1 MVKADIMD
9 AARKPLNKLVVYA
22 LMALVLLFFLGPIFW
37 FILLAFRHPS
47 QAYTLPPQLFFEVT
61 LQSFEATFVDPG
73 SNAPQLVNSLI
84 VSAGATLLSLP
95 FALSAAYALSRFA
108 LRGKEFIM
116 NWYISLLIAP
126 PVVFVIPY
134 FILMARIGWAGT
146 YQAMIVTLQ
155 TLAIPFSVWLLKSF
169 MDDVP
174 LDLEE
179 AAWVDGASRPTAFF
193 HIIIPLALPGI
204 IVTSM
209 FTFVFSWNNVLF
221 PLALSKQSTVTLPL
235 GTTNF
240 FASTGVYWSQIA
252 ATAVVAMLPP
262 MLIFL
267 LLGRYVVRGLTFGAV
282 KG

>member
-1 MVKADIMD
+1 MKRTSGQKAVI
-9 AARKPLNKLVVYA
+9 YA
-22 LMALVLLFFLGPIFW
+22 LMALVMVFFLGPILW
-37 FILLAFRHPS
+37 FMLLAFRHPS
-47 QAYTLPPQLFFEVT
+47 DAYNLPPELIFEPY
-61 LQSFEATFVDPG
+61 FGNFHDTFVDPG
-73 SNAPQLVNSLI
+73 NNAQQLVNSLV
-84 VSAGATLLSLP
+84 VSTGATLLSLP

-108 LRGKEFIM
+108 MRGKEFIM

-126 PVVFVIPY
+126 PIVFVIPY
-134 FILMARIGWAGT
+134 FILMSWIGWAGS
-146 YQAMIVTLQ
+146 YQAMILTLQ

-169 MDDVP
+169 MDEVP

-179 AAWVDGASRPTAFF
+179 AAWVDGATRLRAFF
-193 HIIIPLALPGI
+193 RIIIPLALPGL

-221 PLALSKQSTVTLPL
+221 PLVLSRRNTVTLPV
-235 GTTNF
+235 GTVSF
-240 FASTGVYWSQIA
+240 FASTGVYWGHIA

-262 MLIFL
+262 MIIFL

>member
-1 MVKADIMD
+1 MMF
-9 AARKPLNKLVVYA
+9 ARTPFNKFVIYA

-47 QAYTLPPQLFFEVT
+47 EAYTIPPQLFFEVT
-61 LQSFEATFVDPG
+61 LQSFDVTFVNPG
-73 SNAPQLVNSLI
+73 NNAPQLVNSLI
-84 VSAGATLLSLP
+84 VSTGATLFSLP

-108 LRGKEFIM
+108 MRGKEFIM

-126 PVVFVIPY
+126 PIVFVIPY
-134 FILMARIGWAGT
+134 FILMSWIGWAGT

-179 AAWVDGASRPTAFF
+179 AAWVDGASRFSAFF
-193 HIIIPLALPGI
+193 RIIIPLALPGI

-221 PLALSKQSTVTLPL
+221 PLVLSRQSTTTLPV
-235 GTTNF
+235 GTISF

-262 MLIFL
+262 MIIFL

>member
-1 MVKADIMD
+1 MPRRSLAQ
-9 AARKPLNKLVVYA
+9 KLLIYA
-22 LMALVLLFFLGPIFW
+22 LMALVMIFFLGPILW

-47 QAYTLPPQLFFEVT
+47 RAYDLPPQLIFEPY
-61 LQSFEATFVDPG
+61 FGNFRDTFVDPG
-73 SNAPQLVNSLI
+73 NNAPQLANSLI
-84 VSAGATLLSLP
+84 VSTGATLLSLP

-108 LRGKEFIM
+108 MRGKEFIM

-126 PVVFVIPY
+126 PIVFVIPY
-134 FILMARIGWAGT
+134 FILMSWIGWAGT
-146 YQAMIVTLQ
+146 YQAMILTLQ

-169 MDDVP
+169 IDEVP

-179 AAWVDGASRPTAFF
+179 AAWVDGATRLRSFVR
-193 HIIIPLALPGI
+193 IVIPLALPGL

-221 PLALSKQSTVTLPL
+221 PLVLSRGSTTTLPV
-235 GTTNF
+235 GTISF
-240 FASTGVYWSQIA
+240 FASSGVYWGHIA

-262 MLIFL
+262 MIIFL
-267 LLGRYVVRGLTFGAV
+267 LLGRFVVRGLTFGAV

>member
-1 MVKADIMD
+1 MRRLSTRHKAGI
-9 AARKPLNKLVVYA
+9 YA
-22 LMALVLLFFLGPIFW
+22 LMALVMFFFLGPIFW

-47 QAYTLPPQLFFEVT
+47 EAYTLPPQLFFEPY
-61 LQSFEATFVDPG
+61 LGNFGDTFVDPG
-73 SNAPQLVNSLI
+73 NNAPQLLSSVI
-84 VSAGATLLSLP
+84 VSGGATTLSLP
-95 FALSAAYALSRFA
+95 FALAAAYALSRFA
-108 LRGKEFIM
+108 MRGKEFIM

-126 PVVFVIPY
+126 PIVFVIPY
-134 FILMARIGWAGT
+134 FILMSRIGWAGT

-169 MDDVP
+169 MDEVP

-179 AAWVDGASRPTAFF
+179 AAWVDGANRFAAFF
-193 HIIIPLALPGI
+193 RIIIPLALPGI

-209 FTFVFSWNNVLF
+209 FTFVFSWNNVIF
-221 PLALSKQSTVTLPL
+221 PLALSKQSTTTLPV
-235 GTTNF
+235 GTISF
-240 FASTGVYWSQIA
+240 FASTGVYWGHIA

-262 MLIFL
+262 MIIFL

>member
-1 MVKADIMD
+1 MNTV
-9 AARKPLNKLVVYA
+9 RRPLNKLGIYA
-22 LMALVLLFFLGPIFW
+22 LMALALLFFLGPIFW

-47 QAYTLPPQLFFEVT
+47 QAYTIPPQLFFEVT

-73 SNAPQLVNSLI
+73 SNAPQLISSLI

-108 LRGKEFIM
+108 MRGKAFIM

-126 PVVFVIPY
+126 PIVFVIPY
-134 FILMARIGWAGT
+134 FILMSWIGWAGT

-155 TLAIPFSVWLLKSF
+155 TLVIPFSVWLLKSF

-174 LDLEE
+174 IDLEE
-179 AAWVDGASRPTAFF
+179 AAWVDGANRFSAFF
-193 HIIIPLALPGI
+193 RIMIPLAMPGI

-221 PLALSKQSTVTLPL
+221 PLVLSKQSTTTLPV
-235 GTTNF
+235 GTISF

>member
-1 MVKADIMD
+1 MQRRHKVI
-9 AARKPLNKLVVYA
+9 VYV
-22 LMALVLLFFLGPIFW
+22 LMALVMIFFLGPILW

-47 QAYTLPPQLFFEVT
+47 EAYTLPPQLIFEPY
-61 LQSFEATFVDPG
+61 LGNFGDTFVDPG
-73 SNAPQLVNSLI
+73 NNAPQLLSSVI
-84 VSAGATLLSLP
+84 VSSGATLLSLP
-95 FALSAAYALSRFA
+95 FALASAYALSRFA
-108 LRGKEFIM
+108 MRGKEFIM

-126 PVVFVIPY
+126 PIVFVIPY
-134 FILMARIGWAGT
+134 FILMSRIGWAGS

-169 MDDVP
+169 MDEVP

-179 AAWVDGASRPTAFF
+179 AAWVDGANRFAAFF
-193 HIIIPLALPGI
+193 RIIIPLALPGI

-209 FTFVFSWNNVLF
+209 FTFVFSWNNVIF
-221 PLALSKQSTVTLPL
+221 PLALSKQSTTTLPV
-235 GTTNF
+235 GTISF
-240 FASTGVYWSQIA
+240 FASTGVYWGHIA

-262 MLIFL
+262 MIIFL

>member
-1 MVKADIMD
+1 M
-9 AARKPLNKLVVYA
+9 AAHHFSRTPFSKFAVYA
-22 LMALVLLFFLGPIFW
+22 LMALALLFFLGPIFW
-37 FILLAFRHPS
+37 FMLLAFRHPS

-61 LQSFEATFVDPG
+61 LQSFEVTFVNPG
-73 SNAPQLVNSLI
+73 NNAPQLVNSLI
-84 VSAGATLLSLP
+84 VSSGATLLSLP

-108 LRGKEFIM
+108 MRGKEFIM

-126 PVVFVIPY
+126 PIVFVIPY
-134 FILMARIGWAGT
+134 FILMSWIGWSGT

-179 AAWVDGASRPTAFF
+179 AAWVDGANRLAAFF
-193 HIIIPLALPGI
+193 RIIIPLALPGI

-221 PLALSKQSTVTLPL
+221 PMVLSKQSTTTLPV
-235 GTTNF
+235 GTISF

-262 MLIFL
+262 MIIFL

>member
-1 MVKADIMD
+1 MRSLS
-9 AARKPLNKLVVYA
+9 ARHKVLIYA
-22 LMALVLLFFLGPIFW
+22 LMGLVMVFFLGPIIW
-37 FILLAFRHPS
+37 FALLAFRHPS
-47 QAYTLPPQLFFEVT
+47 EAYHLPPKIFTELYLGNFET
-61 LQSFEATFVDPG
+61 TFVDPG
-73 SNAPQLVNSLI
+73 NNAPQLLSSII
-84 VSAGATLLSLP
+84 VSSGATLLSLP
-95 FALSAAYALSRFA
+95 FALSAAYSLSRFA
-108 LRGKEFIM
+108 MRGKEFIM

-126 PVVFVIPY
+126 PIVFVIPY
-134 FILMARIGWAGT
+134 FILMTRIGWSGT

-169 MDDVP
+169 IDEVP

-179 AAWVDGASRPTAFF
+179 AAWVDGANRLAAFF
-193 HIIIPLALPGI
+193 RIIIPLALPGI

-221 PLALSKQSTVTLPL
+221 PLVLGKQSTTTLPV
-235 GTTNF
+235 GTISF
-240 FASTGVYWSQIA
+240 FASAGVYWGHIA

-262 MLIFL
+262 MIIFL

>member
-1 MVKADIMD
+1 M
-9 AARKPLNKLVVYA
+9 AAHHFSRTPFSKFVVYA
-22 LMALVLLFFLGPIFW
+22 LMALALLFFLGPIFW
-37 FILLAFRHPS
+37 FMLLAFRHPS

-61 LQSFEATFVDPG
+61 LQSFEVTFVNPG
-73 SNAPQLVNSLI
+73 NNAPQLVNSLI
-84 VSAGATLLSLP
+84 VSSGATLLSLP

-108 LRGKEFIM
+108 MRGKEFIM

-126 PVVFVIPY
+126 PIVFVIPY
-134 FILMARIGWAGT
+134 FILMSWIGWSGT

-179 AAWVDGASRPTAFF
+179 AAWVDGANRFAAFF
-193 HIIIPLALPGI
+193 RIIIPLALPGI

-221 PLALSKQSTVTLPL
+221 PMVLSKQSTTTLPV
-235 GTTNF
+235 GTISF

-262 MLIFL
+262 MIIFL

>member
-1 MVKADIMD
+1 MRRRSRREKIVI
-9 AARKPLNKLVVYA
+9 YA
-22 LMALVLLFFLGPIFW
+22 LMALVMVFFVGPIFW

-47 QAYTLPPQLFFEVT
+47 EAYTLPPQLIFEPY
-61 LQSFEATFVDPG
+61 LGNFGDTFVDPG
-73 SNAPQLVNSLI
+73 NNAPQLVNSLI
-84 VSAGATLLSLP
+84 VSTGATLLSLP
-95 FALSAAYALSRFA
+95 FALAAAYALSRFA
-108 LRGKEFIM
+108 MRGKEFIM

-126 PVVFVIPY
+126 PIVFVIPY
-134 FILMARIGWAGT
+134 FVLMSRIGWSGT

-169 MDDVP
+169 MDEVP

-179 AAWVDGASRPTAFF
+179 AAWVDGANRLSAFF
-193 HIIIPLALPGI
+193 RIIIPLALPGL

-209 FTFVFSWNNVLF
+209 FTFVFSWNNVIF
-221 PLALSKQSTVTLPL
+221 PLALSKQSTTTLPV
-235 GTTNF
+235 GTISF
-240 FASTGVYWSQIA
+240 FASTGVYWGHIA

-262 MLIFL
+262 MIIFL

>member
-1 MVKADIMD
+1 MRAPTRSGKIA
-9 AARKPLNKLVVYA
+9 VYA
-22 LMALVLLFFLGPIFW
+22 LMALVMVFFLGPILW
-37 FILLAFRHPS
+37 FILLAFRHAS
-47 QAYTLPPQLFFEVT
+47 DAYNLPPEFFFEPDLGNFIT
-61 LQSFEATFVDPG
+61 TFVDPG
-73 SNAPQLVNSLI
+73 NNRIQLVNSLI
-84 VSAGATLLSLP
+84 VSTGATLLSLP

-108 LRGKEFIM
+108 MRGKEFIM

-126 PVVFVIPY
+126 PIVFVIPY
-134 FILMARIGWAGT
+134 FILMSRIGWAGS
-146 YQAMIVTLQ
+146 YQAMILTLQ

-169 MDDVP
+169 MDEVP

-179 AAWVDGASRPTAFF
+179 AAWVDGANRFMAFSR
-193 HIIIPLALPGI
+193 IIIPLALPGI

-221 PLALSKQSTVTLPL
+221 PLVLSKQSTTTLPV
-235 GTTNF
+235 GTISF
-240 FASTGVYWSQIA
+240 FASTGIYWGHLA

-267 LLGRYVVRGLTFGAV
+267 ALGRYVVRGLTFGAV

>member
-1 MVKADIMD
+1 MRAPTRSGKIA
-9 AARKPLNKLVVYA
+9 VYA
-22 LMALVLLFFLGPIFW
+22 LMALVMVFFLGPILW
-37 FILLAFRHPS
+37 FILLAFRHAS
-47 QAYTLPPQLFFEVT
+47 DAYNLPPEFFFEPDLGNFIT
-61 LQSFEATFVDPG
+61 TFVDPG
-73 SNAPQLVNSLI
+73 NNRIQLLNSLI
-84 VSAGATLLSLP
+84 VSTGATLLSLP

-108 LRGKEFIM
+108 MRGKEFIM

-126 PVVFVIPY
+126 PIVFVIPY
-134 FILMARIGWAGT
+134 FILMSRIGWAGS
-146 YQAMIVTLQ
+146 YQAMILTLQ

-169 MDDVP
+169 MDEVP

-179 AAWVDGASRPTAFF
+179 AAWVDGANRFMAFF
-193 HIIIPLALPGI
+193 RIIIPLALPGI

-221 PLALSKQSTVTLPL
+221 PLVLSKQSTTTLPV
-235 GTTNF
+235 GTISF
-240 FASTGVYWSQIA
+240 FASTGIYWGHLA

-267 LLGRYVVRGLTFGAV
+267 ALGRYVVRGLTFGAV

>member
-1 MVKADIMD
+1 MRRHT
-9 AARKPLNKLVVYA
+9 ARQKLVIYA
-22 LMALVLLFFLGPIFW
+22 LMSLVMVFFLGPIFW

-47 QAYTLPPQLFFEVT
+47 EAYNLPPELLFEPYLGNFID
-61 LQSFEATFVDPG
+61 TFVDPG
-73 SNAPQLVNSLI
+73 NNAPQLVNSLI
-84 VSAGATLLSLP
+84 VSSGATLLSLP
-95 FALSAAYALSRFA
+95 FALAAAYDLSRFA
-108 LRGKEFIM
+108 MRGKEFIL

-126 PVVFVIPY
+126 PIVFVIPY
-134 FILMARIGWAGT
+134 FILMSRIGWAGS

-155 TLAIPFSVWLLKSF
+155 TLATPFSVWLLKSF
-169 MDDVP
+169 IDEVP

-179 AAWVDGASRPTAFF
+179 AAWVDGATRLRALFF
-193 HIIIPLALPGI
+193 IIIPLALPGL

-221 PLALSKQSTVTLPL
+221 PLVLSRGSTTTLPV
-235 GTTNF
+235 GTISF
-240 FASTGVYWSQIA
+240 FASTGVYWGHIA

-262 MLIFL
+262 MIIFL

>member
-1 MVKADIMD
+1 MSGKHSPRQKIII
-9 AARKPLNKLVVYA
+9 YA
-22 LMALVLLFFLGPIFW
+22 LMALVMIFFVGPIVW

-47 QAYTLPPQLFFEVT
+47 DAYNLPPELIFQPDLGNFIT
-61 LQSFEATFVDPG
+61 TFVDPG
-73 SNAPQLVNSLI
+73 NNAIQLVNSLI
-84 VSAGATLLSLP
+84 VSTGATLLSLP

-108 LRGKEFIM
+108 MRGKDFIM

-126 PVVFVIPY
+126 PIVFVIPY
-134 FILMARIGWAGT
+134 FILMSWIGWAGT
-146 YQAMIVTLQ
+146 YQAMILTLQ

-169 MDDVP
+169 MDEVP

-179 AAWVDGASRPTAFF
+179 AAWVDGANRFTAFF
-193 HIIIPLALPGI
+193 RIIIPLTIPGI

-221 PLALSKQSTVTLPL
+221 PLVLSKQSTTTLPV
-235 GTTNF
+235 GTISF
-240 FASTGVYWSQIA
+240 FASTGVYWGHIA

-262 MLIFL
+262 MIIFL

>member
-1 MVKADIMD
+1 MMASHHL
-9 AARKPLNKLVVYA
+9 ARSRFNKIIIYA
-22 LMALVLLFFLGPIFW
+22 LMALALLFFLGPILW

-47 QAYTLPPQLFFEVT
+47 KAYTIPPQLFFEVT
-61 LQSFEATFVDPG
+61 LQSFEVTFVHPG
-73 SNAPQLVNSLI
+73 NNAPQLVSSLI
-84 VSAGATLLSLP
+84 VSTGATLLSLP

-108 LRGKEFIM
+108 MRGKEFIM

-126 PVVFVIPY
+126 PIVFVIPY
-134 FILMARIGWAGT
+134 FILMSWIGWAGT

-179 AAWVDGASRPTAFF
+179 AAWVDGANRLAAFF
-193 HIIIPLALPGI
+193 RIIIPLALPGI

-221 PLALSKQSTVTLPL
+221 PLVLSKQSTTTLPV
-235 GTTNF
+235 GTISF

-262 MLIFL
+262 MIIFL

>member
-1 MVKADIMD
+1 M
-9 AARKPLNKLVVYA
+9 AAHHFSRTPFSKFAVYA
-22 LMALVLLFFLGPIFW
+22 LMALALLFFLGPIFW
-37 FILLAFRHPS
+37 FMLLAFRHPS

-61 LQSFEATFVDPG
+61 LQSFEVTFVNPG
-73 SNAPQLVNSLI
+73 NNAPQLVNSLI
-84 VSAGATLLSLP
+84 VSSGATLLSLP

-108 LRGKEFIM
+108 MRGKEFIM

-126 PVVFVIPY
+126 PIVFVIPY
-134 FILMARIGWAGT
+134 FILMSWIGWSGT

-179 AAWVDGASRPTAFF
+179 AAWVDGANRFAAFF
-193 HIIIPLALPGI
+193 RIIIPLALPGI

-221 PLALSKQSTVTLPL
+221 PMVLSKQSTTTLPV
-235 GTTNF
+235 GTISF

-262 MLIFL
+262 MIIFL

>member
-1 MVKADIMD
+1 MRALTRSGKIA
-9 AARKPLNKLVVYA
+9 VYA
-22 LMALVLLFFLGPIFW
+22 LMALVMVFFLGPILW
-37 FILLAFRHPS
+37 FILLAFRHAS
-47 QAYTLPPQLFFEVT
+47 DAYNLPPEFFFEPDLGNFIT
-61 LQSFEATFVDPG
+61 TFVDPG
-73 SNAPQLVNSLI
+73 NNRIQLLNSLI
-84 VSAGATLLSLP
+84 VSTGATLLSLP

-108 LRGKEFIM
+108 MRGKEFIM

-126 PVVFVIPY
+126 PIVFVIPY
-134 FILMARIGWAGT
+134 FILMSRIGWAGS
-146 YQAMIVTLQ
+146 YQAMILTLQ

-169 MDDVP
+169 MDEVP

-179 AAWVDGASRPTAFF
+179 AAWVDGANRFMAFF
-193 HIIIPLALPGI
+193 RIIIPLALPGI

-221 PLALSKQSTVTLPL
+221 PLVLSKQSTTTLPV
-235 GTTNF
+235 GTISF
-240 FASTGVYWSQIA
+240 FASTGIYWGHLA

-267 LLGRYVVRGLTFGAV
+267 ALGRYVVRGLTFGAV

>member
-1 MVKADIMD
+1 MRAPTRSGKI
-9 AARKPLNKLVVYA
+9 LVYA
-22 LMALVLLFFLGPIFW
+22 LMALVMIFFLGPILW

-47 QAYTLPPQLFFEVT
+47 DAYNLPPEFIFEPDLGNFIT
-61 LQSFEATFVDPG
+61 TFVDPG
-73 SNAPQLVNSLI
+73 NNAIQLVNSVV
-84 VSAGATLLSLP
+84 VSTGATLLSLP

-108 LRGKEFIM
+108 MRGKEFIM

-126 PVVFVIPY
+126 PIVFVIPY
-134 FILMARIGWAGT
+134 FILMSWIGWAGS
-146 YQAMIVTLQ
+146 YQAMILTLQ

-169 MDDVP
+169 MDEVP

-179 AAWVDGASRPTAFF
+179 AAWVDGANRFAAFF
-193 HIIIPLALPGI
+193 RVIIPLALPGI

-221 PLALSKQSTVTLPL
+221 PLVLSKQSTTTLPV
-235 GTTNF
+235 GTISF
-240 FASTGVYWSQIA
+240 FASTGIYWGHLA

-267 LLGRYVVRGLTFGAV
+267 VLGRYVVRGLTFGAV

>member
-1 MVKADIMD
+1 MRPPSTRQKIII
-9 AARKPLNKLVVYA
+9 YT
-22 LMALVLLFFLGPIFW
+22 LMALVMIFFVGPILW

-47 QAYTLPPQLFFEVT
+47 DAYNLPPEFIFQPDLGNFHT
-61 LQSFEATFVDPG
+61 TFVDPG
-73 SNAPQLVNSLI
+73 NNAQQLVNSLI
-84 VSAGATLLSLP
+84 VSSGATLLSLP

-108 LRGKEFIM
+108 MRGKDFIM

-126 PVVFVIPY
+126 PIVFVIPY
-134 FILMARIGWAGT
+134 FILMSWIGWAGT
-146 YQAMIVTLQ
+146 YQAMILTLQ

-169 MDDVP
+169 MDEVP
-174 LDLEE
+174 IDLEE
-179 AAWVDGASRPTAFF
+179 AAWVDGANRFSAFLR
-193 HIIIPLALPGI
+193 IVIPLALPGL

-221 PLALSKQSTVTLPL
+221 PLVLSKRSTTTLPV
-235 GTTNF
+235 GTISF
-240 FASTGVYWSQIA
+240 FASTGVYWGHIA

-262 MLIFL
+262 MIIFL

>member
-1 MVKADIMD
+1 MRAPTTS
-9 AARKPLNKLVVYA
+9 RKIIIYA
-22 LMALVLLFFLGPIFW
+22 LMALVMVFFVGPIVW

-47 QAYTLPPQLFFEVT
+47 DAYNLPPEIFFQPDFGNFIT
-61 LQSFEATFVDPG
+61 TFVDPG
-73 SNAPQLVNSLI
+73 NNAIQLVNSLV
-84 VSAGATLLSLP
+84 VSTGATLLSLP

-108 LRGKEFIM
+108 MRGKEFIM

-126 PVVFVIPY
+126 PIVFVIPY
-134 FILMARIGWAGT
+134 FILMSWIGWAGS

-169 MDDVP
+169 MDEVP

-179 AAWVDGASRPTAFF
+179 AAWVDGANRLTAFF
-193 HIIIPLALPGI
+193 RIIIPLALPGI

-221 PLALSKQSTVTLPL
+221 PLVLSKQSTTTLPV
-235 GTTNF
+235 GTISF
-240 FASTGVYWSQIA
+240 FASTGIYWGHLA

-262 MLIFL
+262 MIIFL

>member
-1 MVKADIMD
+1 MRAPTTSGKIVI
-9 AARKPLNKLVVYA
+9 YA
-22 LMALVLLFFLGPIFW
+22 LMALVMIFFVGPIVW

-47 QAYTLPPQLFFEVT
+47 DAYNLPPEIIFQPDLGNFIT
-61 LQSFEATFVDPG
+61 TFVDPG
-73 SNAPQLVNSLI
+73 NNAIQLVNSMV
-84 VSAGATLLSLP
+84 VSTGATLLSLP

-108 LRGKEFIM
+108 MRGKEFIM

-126 PVVFVIPY
+126 PIVFVIPY
-134 FILMARIGWAGT
+134 FILMSWIGWAGS
-146 YQAMIVTLQ
+146 YQAMILTLQ

-169 MDDVP
+169 MDEVP

-179 AAWVDGASRPTAFF
+179 AAWVDGANRFAAFF
-193 HIIIPLALPGI
+193 RIIIPLALPGI

-221 PLALSKQSTVTLPL
+221 PLVLSKQSTTTLPV
-235 GTTNF
+235 GTISF
-240 FASTGVYWSQIA
+240 FASTGIYWGHLA

-262 MLIFL
+262 MIIFL

>member
-1 MVKADIMD
+1 M
-9 AARKPLNKLVVYA
+9 AAHHFSRTPFSKFAVYA
-22 LMALVLLFFLGPIFW
+22 LMALALLFFLGPIFW
-37 FILLAFRHPS
+37 FMLLAFRHPS

-61 LQSFEATFVDPG
+61 LQSFEVTFVNPG
-73 SNAPQLVNSLI
+73 NNAPQLVNSLI
-84 VSAGATLLSLP
+84 VSSGATLLSMP

-108 LRGKEFIM
+108 MRGKEFIM

-126 PVVFVIPY
+126 PIVFVIPY
-134 FILMARIGWAGT
+134 FILMSWIGWSGT

-179 AAWVDGASRPTAFF
+179 AAWVDGANRFAAFF
-193 HIIIPLALPGI
+193 RIIIPLALPGI

-221 PLALSKQSTVTLPL
+221 PMVLSKQSTTTLPV
-235 GTTNF
+235 GTISF

-262 MLIFL
+262 MIIFL

>member
-1 MVKADIMD
+1 MRAPTRSGKI
-9 AARKPLNKLVVYA
+9 LVYA
-22 LMALVLLFFLGPIFW
+22 LMALVMIFFLGPILW

-47 QAYTLPPQLFFEVT
+47 EAYNLPPEIIFQPDLGNFIT
-61 LQSFEATFVDPG
+61 TFVDPG
-73 SNAPQLVNSLI
+73 NNAIQLVNSVV
-84 VSAGATLLSLP
+84 VSTGATLLSLP

-108 LRGKEFIM
+108 MRGKEFIM

-126 PVVFVIPY
+126 PIVFVIPY
-134 FILMARIGWAGT
+134 FILMSWIGWAGS
-146 YQAMIVTLQ
+146 YQAMILTLQ

-169 MDDVP
+169 MDEVP

-179 AAWVDGASRPTAFF
+179 AAWVDGANRFAAFF
-193 HIIIPLALPGI
+193 RIIIPLALPGI

-221 PLALSKQSTVTLPL
+221 PLVLSKQSTTTLPV
-235 GTTNF
+235 GTISF
-240 FASTGVYWSQIA
+240 FASTGIYWGHLA

-267 LLGRYVVRGLTFGAV
+267 VLGRYVVRGLTFGAV

>member
-1 MVKADIMD
+1 MNRKLRPRSKA
-9 AARKPLNKLVVYA
+9 AVYA
-22 LMALVLLFFLGPIFW
+22 LMALVMVFFLGPIFW

-47 QAYTLPPQLFFEVT
+47 EAYALPPQLLFEPY
-61 LQSFEATFVDPG
+61 LGNFGDTFVDPG
-73 SNAPQLVNSLI
+73 NNAPQLLSSVI
-84 VSAGATLLSLP
+84 VSSGATMLSLP

-108 LRGKEFIM
+108 MRGKEFIM

-126 PVVFVIPY
+126 PIVFVIPY
-134 FILMARIGWAGT
+134 FILMSRIGWAGS

-169 MDDVP
+169 LDEAP
-174 LDLEE
+174 IDLEE
-179 AAWVDGASRPTAFF
+179 AAWVDGANRFSAFF
-193 HIIIPLALPGI
+193 RIVVPLALPGI

-209 FTFVFSWNNVLF
+209 FTFVFSWNNVIF
-221 PLALSKQSTVTLPL
+221 PLALSKQSTTTLPV
-235 GTTNF
+235 GTISF
-240 FASTGVYWSQIA
+240 FASTGVYWGHIA

-262 MLIFL
+262 MIIFL